1 MREAILIPLGYL
13 LGSMPWGYWIPLV
26 FGRVDIRRLGSG
38 NVGATNVWRALGFK
52 YGLTVALLDIMK
64 GLAAG
69 LIGTLAGDATIGVL
83 AGTAAL
89 AGHWRPVFLGFAKG
103 GKVVAVTGGVGLAV
117 APVASL
123 AAALVWILVFL
134 LLRYAS
140 LASIVAGIAFPV
152 FAVAMR
158 ASWPVLGFA
167 MGAGL
172 AIVVLHRTNV
182 VRLARGEERRFEFSV
197 LGRRGSSASQA

>member
-13 LGSMPWGYWIPLV
+13 LGSMPWGYWIPLA
-26 FGRVDIRRLGSG
+26 FGGVDIRRLGSG
-38 NVGATNVWRALGFK
+38 NVGASNVWRALGFK
-52 YGLTVALLDIMK
+52 YGLTVALLDITK

-69 LIGTLAGDATIGVL
+69 LIGTLVGDATIGVL

-117 APVASL
+117 APIASL
-123 AAALVWILVFL
+123 AAAAVWILVFL
-134 LLRYAS
+134 LMRYAS
-140 LASIVAGIAFPV
+140 LSSLVAGIALPV
-152 FAVAMR
+152 FAVALR
-158 ASWPVLGFA
+158 ASWPVLGFT

-182 VRLARGEERRFEFSV
+182 ARLLRGQERRADFSI
-197 LGRRGSSASQA
+197 LGRRGSSTSQA

>member
-13 LGSMPWGYWIPLV
+13 LGSMPWGYWIPLA

-38 NVGATNVWRALGFK
+38 NVGATNVWRVLGFK

-69 LIGTLAGDATIGVL
+69 LLGTYVGDARIGVL

-89 AGHWRPVFLGFAKG
+89 VGHWRPVFLGFAKG

-123 AAALVWILVFL
+123 AAAVVWILVFL

-140 LASIVAGIAFPV
+140 LSSIVAGIAFPV

-172 AIVVLHRTNV
+172 AIVILHRQNV
-182 VRLARGEERRFEFSV
+182 VRLVRGEERRFDFSV

>member
-13 LGSMPWGYWIPLV
+13 LGSMPWGYWVPLA
-26 FGRVDIRRLGSG
+26 FGGVDIRKHGSG

-69 LIGTLAGDATIGVL
+69 VLGTYFGDATIGVL
-83 AGTAAL
+83 AGCAAL
-89 AGHWRPVFLGFAKG
+89 VGHWRPIFLGFAKG

-117 APVASL
+117 APIASL
-123 AAALVWILVFL
+123 AAAVVWIFVFL
-134 LLRYAS
+134 ILRYAS
-140 LASIVAGIAFPV
+140 VASIVAGIAFPV

-167 MGAGL
+167 IGSGL
-172 AIVVLHRTNV
+172 AIVVLHRANV
-182 VRLARGEERRFEFSV
+182 VRLVRGEERRFDFSV
-197 LGRRGSSASQA
+197 LGRRASQA